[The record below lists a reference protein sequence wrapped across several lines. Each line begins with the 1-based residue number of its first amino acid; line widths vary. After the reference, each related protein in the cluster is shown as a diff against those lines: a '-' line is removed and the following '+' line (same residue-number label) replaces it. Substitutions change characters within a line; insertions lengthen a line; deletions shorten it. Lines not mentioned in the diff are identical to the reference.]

1 MMIDLKDFINES
13 LLDDFDIMADE
24 QDTLLQA
31 PIQWLYE
38 NASDCKSWGQ
48 LLKILKE
55 FHEIVSIKG
64 NGVELKPK
72 GKRPT
77 GGLFSRYWSLKSSY
91 KYGKNDLI
99 CSFLFDID
107 KPKNY
112 GIGEE
117 YSQDIL
123 LIGFGKSLSL
133 ALTLHNGR
141 VVWRKLH
148 DITDHP
154 TPLYGKV
161 YYINPNS
168 NIYSDYKEVAKEM
181 RII

>member
-1 MMIDLKDFINES
+1 MIDLKDFINES
-13 LLDDFDIMADE
+13 LLDDFDVMADE
-24 QDTLLQA
+24 QDTLLQT
-31 PIQWLYE
+31 PIQWLHKKAPE
-38 NASDCKSWGQ
+38 CKSWDQ

-55 FHEIVSIKG
+55 FHEIVSLKG
-64 NGVELKPK
+64 NGAEIKPK

-77 GGLFSRYWSLKSSY
+77 GGLFSKYWILKSSY

-107 KPKNY
+107 NPKNY
-112 GIGEE
+112 NMSDG
-117 YSQDIL
+117 YPQDIL
-123 LIGFGKSLSL
+123 LIGFGKTLSL

-148 DITDHP
+148 DITDHS

-161 YYINPNS
+161 YYINPKS

-181 RII
+181 GI

>member
-1 MMIDLKDFINES
+1 MIDLKNFINES
-13 LLDDFDIMADE
+13 LLNDFDIMADE

-31 PIQWLYE
+31 PIQWLRK
-38 NASDCKSWGQ
+38 NASDCKSWDQ

-55 FHEIVSIKG
+55 FHEIVSIKD
-64 NGVELKPK
+64 NGTEIKPK
-72 GKRPT
+72 RKRPA
-77 GGLFSRYWSLKSSY
+77 GGLFSRYWSLRSSY

-107 KPKNY
+107 KPENY
-112 GIGEE
+112 NMSEG
-117 YSQDIL
+117 YPQDIL

-161 YYINPNS
+161 YYINPKS
-168 NIYSDYKEVAKEM
+168 NIYSDYKEIADEM
-181 RII
+181 GI

>member
-1 MMIDLKDFINES
+1 MIDLKDFVNES
-13 LLDDFDIMADE
+13 LLDDFDVIADE
-24 QDTLLQA
+24 QDSLLST
-31 PIQWLYE
+31 PIHWLQE
-38 NASDCKSWGQ
+38 KASGCKNWDQ

-55 FHEIVSIKG
+55 FHEIVSLKG
-64 NGVELKPK
+64 NGTEIKPRARNYRGGFYSQYWVLKA
-72 GKRPT
+72 
-77 GGLFSRYWSLKSSY
+77 SH
-91 KYGKNDLI
+91 KYGKNDLV

-112 GIGEE
+112 NMGDG
-117 YSQDIL
+117 YPQDIL

-148 DITDHP
+148 DVTDHP

-168 NIYSDYKEVAKEM
+168 NIYSDYKEIANEM
-181 RII
+181 GIK